1 MKQLLLVLTVIRSR
15 ETRSL
20 VRIVLEDAGH
30 RVVES
35 GGCKQAVALLEN
47 GLQPDVVML
56 ESPAGN
62 MVVPEHAA
70 CARLVARERL
80 CLIVGIGEEML
91 DGASFG
97 AGAAHRLVRPVT
109 REDVDS
115 LISRFGGLTA
125 GERSQDNSPETQQVA
140 GRGREA
146 SALSPCVEEL
156 GEGRFFFAASP
167 VMMEIHRQAK
177 LLGEVDVNVLLQG
190 ESGTGKE
197 IVARLIHQ
205 HSQRRQRRFV
215 GVNCAA
221 LPADLL
227 ERELFGQK
235 QVSYAGA
242 LHDRAGKC
250 ELADGGTLLLDEISE
265 LPLHTQAKLLHLL
278 QHSAFTRL
286 GSQETTRVDVRVL
299 ATANVQFEDAL
310 MKKVIREDLY
320 YRLSAVTLQLPPLR
334 ERREEI
340 PYLIEEF
347 IRRIPEEM
355 RTRGDA
361 KIPSRLMDVAM
372 LCEWRGNLR
381 ELRNFVVR
389 TLIMRDADA
398 AMREL
403 EAKVASIADVS
414 QASVPHHV
422 THHRIGLHSAVRDL
436 RKQTEVQMVKEALN
450 RCGWNRRKAADYL
463 QISYRGLLYK
473 IQQHQLAPEPGAAL
487 RADRRSQ
494 R

>member
-1 MKQLLLVLTVIRSR
+1 M
-15 ETRSL
+15 
-20 VRIVLEDAGH
+20 
-30 RVVES
+30 
-35 GGCKQAVALLEN
+35 
-47 GLQPDVVML
+47 
-56 ESPAGN
+56 
-62 MVVPEHAA
+62 
-70 CARLVARERL
+70 
-80 CLIVGIGEEML
+80 
-91 DGASFG
+91 
-97 AGAAHRLVRPVT
+97 
-109 REDVDS
+109 
-115 LISRFGGLTA
+115 
-125 GERSQDNSPETQQVA
+125 
-140 GRGREA
+140 
-146 SALSPCVEEL
+146 
-156 GEGRFFFAASP
+156 
-167 VMMEIHRQAK
+167 
-177 LLGEVDVNVLLQG
+177 
-190 ESGTGKE
+190 
-197 IVARLIHQ
+197 
-205 HSQRRQRRFV
+205 
-215 GVNCAA
+215 
-221 LPADLL
+221 
-227 ERELFGQK
+227 
-235 QVSYAGA
+235 
-242 LHDRAGKC
+242 
-250 ELADGGTLLLDEISE
+250 
-265 LPLHTQAKLLHLL
+265 L
-278 QHSAFTRL
+278 QHSVFTRL

-403 EAKVASIADVS
+403 ESKVASIADVS